1 MKKLILKWVLAAV
14 ALAASV
20 FLAGLVF
27 SGKQIYVETNSVVEA
42 LGLFVGVVLL
52 SLVNATLGKLLK
64 LLVLPLN
71 CLTLGLLSVVING
84 LLFWMVGSWGFG
96 FIVTNFWAGLVGSV
110 LYSALNALLGIFLPD
125 EEKS

>member
-1 MKKLILKWVLAAV
+1 MILKWVLAAI

-27 SGKQIYVETNSVVEA
+27 SGRQIYVETQSVGEV
-42 LGLFVGVVLL
+42 LGLFIGTALL
-52 SLVNATLGKLLK
+52 SLVNATLGRLLK
-64 LLVLPLN
+64 LLFLPLN

-96 FIVTNFWAGLVGSV
+96 FHVTTFWAGLVGSV
-110 LYSALNALLGIFLPD
+110 LYSSLNALLGIFLPD